1 MESSTLSLLDCVM
14 TGEEERLPRP
24 TVPAPS
30 ARSRHRRHT
39 RCMMAEGGGPES
51 GGAADSDSEPVAAQ
65 MPTPSTESQKQTI
78 GSLLKT
84 TLRKGDEW

>member
-1 MESSTLSLLDCVM
+1 MKLVPVRLHHPRVHDTGTL
-14 TGEEERLPRP
+14 
-24 TVPAPS
+24 
-30 ARSRHRRHT
+30 
-39 RCMMAEGGGPES
+39 CMMAEGGGPES

-65 MPTPSTESQKQTI
+65 MPTPSTESQKQAI